1 MTTHAALSSLCLSAL
16 LTISLVPARAQ
27 DAPAVAADVAV
38 RMQEKVIQARNRLA
52 EAKVSETR
60 KETLAASQQYNKA
73 LELVQGIGTSADAER
88 NEAIAGLSRT
98 TLQLADQS
106 MKRGEFDQAKL
117 QIDRVLK
124 VDPGNK
130 LARDMRAENER
141 LTLENRGLV
150 PHKEALDTIATTETN
165 RIEAAKLVQDGKLY
179 YETGRMKEADEALRR
194 ALRIQPDNQG
204 AHYYLDLVNAR
215 TFATEARLREIN
227 SKKLLMEVEQAWSD
241 PVKRAS
247 LDSPNGYARTNFIHT
262 SDKRQAIYQKLRT
275 IRLAEWGPID
285 NLPLSE
291 VIRAVS
297 DETRRRDIATP
308 GRTPGINFIVSGNA
322 DAAAAAAGGV
332 DPNGLPIAPDPAGS
346 DLNAVPLRLGTKL
359 ADLTLEEVLNIM
371 EKVAE
376 RRIKYSV
383 EDWGILI
390 SPKAPEPTPLH
401 TRFFHVDPN
410 TFQQGLANVTA
421 FSFGES
427 QNSSGGGGGGGGG
440 GGRGG
445 GGGGR
450 GGGGGGN
457 RGGGGGNQG
466 GNNQGGQGGS
476 GGGATYAS
484 VSIAPGGAQGGNRQG
499 GAVGGAPG
507 AAGAAQGAGGIQFLT
522 EVTPSSV
529 VTPVVQNFFLTAG
542 VTLNEP
548 GKAVFYNDKLGMLM
562 VRATLNDLDM
572 IEKAMQ
578 ILNMTPPQLTIR
590 AKFMEV
596 NQDDNRALGFDWY
609 LGNIT
614 MGGGRIGAQGGTAPS
629 FQGAPTA
636 ANPSG
641 WFPGPGTPGSGG
653 PGPGGVAASA
663 TDNLLTGGL
672 RNSAPALGTLTGI
685 LTDPQ
690 FRVVV
695 RALEQRGASDLLSA
709 PEITTLSGRQA
720 QIKVVDIQ
728 YIVTELDQSQTAAG
742 GGNGNNNNNATGGGI
757 GSSVLPIAEP
767 FELGPVLDVVPY
779 VNADGYTITMTI
791 LPTLKEFLGYDDP
804 GLFVA
809 QIQGAAA
816 GGNSPTPILTPT
828 PLPKFRLRQ
837 VATTAMV
844 WDGQTVVLGGLIS
857 EKVQKQKDK
866 VPILGDLPLLGRF
879 FRSESSSSSKKN
891 LVIFVT
897 PRLIDP
903 AGNPLH
909 SEEEM
914 PFAQHSVPSQ
924 RVVSQ

>member
-16 LTISLVPARAQ
+16 LTISLAPARAQ

-88 NEAIAGLSRT
+88 NEAVAGLSRT

-117 QIDRVLK
+117 QIDRVIK

-130 LARDMRAENER
+130 LARDMRAENEK

-247 LDSPNGYARTNFIHT
+247 LDSPNGYARTNFVHT

-308 GRTPGINFIVSGNA
+308 GRAPGINFIVSGNA
-322 DAAAAAAGGV
+322 DPAGAAAGGV

-359 ADLTLEEVLNIM
+359 TDLTLEEVLNIM

-376 RRIKYSV
+376 RRVKYSV
-383 EDWGILI
+383 EEWGILI
-390 SPKAPEPTPLH
+390 SPKAPEATPLH

-427 QNSSGGGGGGGGG
+427 QQGGGGGGGGG
-440 GGRGG
+440 GGRGGGG

-457 RGGGGGNQG
+457 RGGGGNQG
-466 GNNQGGQGGS
+466 GGGQNGQSGS

-484 VSIAPGGAQGGNRQG
+484 VSIAPGGAQGGNRQAGAAG
-499 GAVGGAPG
+499 GAAG

-609 LGNIT
+609 LGNIS
-614 MGGGRIGAQGGTAPS
+614 MGGGKVGAQGGTAPTLLGNGVPGIPGGP
-629 FQGAPTA
+629 FP
-636 ANPSG
+636 NPSV
-641 WFPGPGTPGSGG
+641 PILP
-653 PGPGGVAASA
+653 AA
-663 TDNLLTGGL
+663 TDQLVTGGL

-742 GGNGNNNNNATGGGI
+742 GGNGNNNNNNATGGGI

-804 GLFVA
+804 GKFVA
-809 QIQGAAA
+809 QIQGSSAS
-816 GGNSPTPILTPT
+816 GGQQDSLVTPT

-866 VPILGDLPLLGRF
+866 VPLLGDLPLLGRF

-914 PFAQHSVPSQ
+914 PFAQHSIPSQ

>member
-52 EAKVSETR
+52 EAKLYETR

-247 LDSPNGYARTNFIHT
+247 LDSPNGYARTNFVHT

-440 GGRGG
+440 GRGG

-450 GGGGGGN
+450 GGGGGGGN

-499 GAVGGAPG
+499 GAAGGAGG

-596 NQDDNRALGFDWY
+596 NQDDNRALGFDWH
-609 LGNIT
+609 LGNIS
-614 MGGGRIGAQGGTAPS
+614 MGGGRIGAQGGTAP
-629 FQGAPTA
+629 TL
-636 ANPSG
+636 SG
-641 WFPGPGTPGSGG
+641 NGVPGTRGG
-653 PGPGGVAASA
+653 PFPNAAVPTLPAA
-663 TDNLLTGGL
+663 TDQLVTGGL

-742 GGNGNNNNNATGGGI
+742 GGGNNNNNNATGGGI

-816 GGNSPTPILTPT
+816 GGNSPNPILTPT

>member
-16 LTISLVPARAQ
+16 LTFPLVSAHAQ
-27 DAPAVAADVAV
+27 NDASTVAADVAV

-52 EAKVSETR
+52 EAKVAETR
-60 KETLAASQQYNKA
+60 KETLAAAQQYNKA

-98 TLQLADQS
+98 TLQLADQA
-106 MKRGEFDQAKL
+106 MRRGEYDQAKL
-117 QIDRVLK
+117 HIDRVLK

-130 LARDMRAENER
+130 IARDMRAENDR
-141 LTLENRGLV
+141 LTVANQGLV

-165 RIEAAKLVQDGKLY
+165 RIEAAKLVQDAKLY
-179 YETGRMKEADEALRR
+179 YETGRLKEAQDVLAR

-215 TFATEARLREIN
+215 MFATEARLREIN
-227 SKKLLMEVEQAWSD
+227 SKKMLMEVEQAWSD
-241 PVKRAS
+241 PIKRSA
-247 LDSPNGYARTNFIHT
+247 LEIPNAYARTNANHP
-262 SDKRQAIYQKLRT
+262 SDQRQAIYQKLRT

-291 VIRAVS
+291 VVRQIS
-297 DETRRRDIATP
+297 DEAKRRDLAVP
-308 GRTPGINFIVSGNA
+308 GRAPGLNIFIAGNA
-322 DAAAAAAGGV
+322 DSAGGAALGGV

-359 ADLTLEEVLNIM
+359 TDLSLEQVLNVI
-371 EKVAE
+371 EKIAE

-383 EDWGILI
+383 EDFGIMI
-390 SPKAPEPTPLH
+390 SPRAAEPTPLH

-421 FSFGES
+421 ANFGES
-427 QNSSGGGGGGGGG
+427 QNGGGSGGGGGG

-445 GGGGR
+445 GGGGGGR
-450 GGGGGGN
+450 GGGGGGGGRN
-457 RGGGGGNQG
+457 NQGGGGNQG
-466 GNNQGGQGGS
+466 GQNGQS
-476 GGGATYAS
+476 GGGGASFAS
-484 VSIAPGGAQGGNRQG
+484 VSIAPGGAQQG
-499 GAVGGAPG
+499 GARPGGAAQAGQPGG
-507 AAGAAQGAGGIQFLT
+507 AAGAAGAGGLQFLT
-522 EVTPSSV
+522 EVTASAV
-529 VTPVVQNFFLTAG
+529 VIPVVQNFFLTAG
-542 VTLNEP
+542 VSLADP

-562 VRATLNDLDM
+562 VRATLADLDL

-578 ILNMTPPQLTIR
+578 ILNMAPPQLTIR

-614 MGGGRIGAQGGTAPS
+614 SAGGRIASQGGTAPS
-629 FQGAPTA
+629 LAGGELGPFP
-636 ANPSG
+636 NPSI
-641 WFPGPGTPGSGG
+641 PLLP
-653 PGPGGVAASA
+653 AA
-663 TDNLLTGGL
+663 TDQLVTGGL
-672 RNSAPALGTLTGI
+672 RNSAPALGTVTGI

-709 PEITTLSGRQA
+709 PEITTMSGRQA

-728 YIVTELDQSQTAAG
+728 YIVTDLEADQTAAG
-742 GGNGNNNNNATGGGI
+742 GGTTGVGGGTTGGGGV
-757 GSSVLPIAEP
+757 GSLILPLAEP

-809 QIQGAAA
+809 QIQGASA
-816 GGNSPTPILTPT
+816 GGASPSALTQPT

-866 VPILGDLPLLGRF
+866 VPILGDLPFIGRF

-924 RVVSQ
+924 RAIPQ